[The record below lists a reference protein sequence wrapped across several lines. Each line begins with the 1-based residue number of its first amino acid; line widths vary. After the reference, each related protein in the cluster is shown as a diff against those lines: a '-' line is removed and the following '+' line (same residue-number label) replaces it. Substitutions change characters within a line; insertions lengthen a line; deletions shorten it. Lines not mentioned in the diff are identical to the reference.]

1 MFVFDVWC
9 ERKKLLGDLDMA
21 EAIASFLHLSFVC
34 NLKYPKVRNSQF
46 LVRPFFFGSKWSV
59 CAALGGF
66 RQNMVATI
74 NGVFSLLC
82 PRVTFHSEWC
92 VLKFWNV
99 LMFCL
104 FTQIFQSPTSLME
117 KRRGMFLHLR
127 RIKRE
132 NMMLM
137 NNVVKLNLG
146 VIRAF

>member
-74 NGVFSLLC
+74 KAFFLFSVPGL
-82 PRVTFHSEWC
+82 
-92 VLKFWNV
+92 
-99 LMFCL
+99 L
-104 FTQIFQSPTSLME
+104 FTQNGVCSSSE
-117 KRRGMFLHLR
+117 MF
-127 RIKRE
+127 
-132 NMMLM
+132 
-137 NNVVKLNLG
+137 
-146 VIRAF
+146 